1 MSAKIYRPART
12 AMQQG
17 QAKTHKWVLEFD
29 QQAPRKIDP
38 VFGYTSSSDMLQ
50 QVKLRFESQQEAED
64 YARRHGIAYRVI
76 MPKETKEKVVSYS
89 DNFKPGRVQPWTH

>member
-17 QAKTHKWVLEFD
+17 NRNTQHWVLEFD
-29 QQAPRKIDP
+29 QQIPRKIDS

-50 QVKLRFESQQEAED
+50 QVKLRFPTQHEAED
-64 YARRHGIAYRVI
+64 YACRHGLAYRVI
-76 MPKETKEKVVSYS
+76 KPKEAKRKVVSYS
-89 DNFKPGRVQPWTH
+89 ENFSGNRSQPWTH

>member
-17 QAKTHKWVLEFD
+17 HAKTHEWVLEFD
-29 QQAPRKIDP
+29 QQEPRKIDP

-50 QVKLRFESQQEAED
+50 QVKLRFPTQEEAEA
-64 YARRHGIAYRVI
+64 YARRNGIAYRVI
-76 MPKETKEKVVSYS
+76 QPKETKPKVVSYS
-89 DNFKPGRVQPWTH
+89 DNFRPDRSQPWTH